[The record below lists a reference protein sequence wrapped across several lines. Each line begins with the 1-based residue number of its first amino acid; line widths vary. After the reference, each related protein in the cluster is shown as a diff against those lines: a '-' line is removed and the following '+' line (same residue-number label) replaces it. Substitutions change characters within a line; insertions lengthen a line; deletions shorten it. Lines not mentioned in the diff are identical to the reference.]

1 MSGNQPRNTAPTGAN
16 RTTGPAGVSRALS
29 DAAKRLN
36 ISTNGL
42 GAAQLAIVGGI
53 AAYTIGDAAKLYN
66 RRAGMAAQ
74 FQEGLVF
81 PRDLIQNNR
90 NFYVSFSFQKY
101 EKRAINSSPF
111 LRSTGT
117 VRLPLP
123 SNLKDNLSVS
133 YGTESLGPAVGAV
146 LENAVKS
153 GPSVGGAEGFLAGAG
168 RFGNAV
174 LEGAEG
180 TAIAAAQQAGPNAM
194 NAISAYT
201 GLAANPYQ
209 TVLFKQPNFKK
220 HSFSWKLMPRDEEE
234 SGIIRNL
241 VRTFQFHTSP
251 GVSEGAGLFFSFPS
265 MVIVSLFPS
274 SEFLYRFKPCV
285 IESVDV
291 NYAAGSGPSFFK
303 RSQAPTAVTFS
314 IQLQEIEYWTNNDF
328 EAGSYN
334 DATQLQNF
342 SMRNMTPASNNSPL
356 YS

>member
-1 MSGNQPRNTAPTGAN
+1 MTEEARRSSPLG
-16 RTTGPAGVSRALS
+16 
-29 DAAKRLN
+29 RLADSA
-36 ISTNGL
+36 IKTLRLTPGTIQ
-42 GAAQLAIVGGI
+42 AAQLGTVAAIGVY
-53 AAYTIGDAAKLYN
+53 ATADAVKLYN
-66 RRAGMAAQ
+66 RRSGMAAQ
-74 FQEGLVF
+74 FQQGLVF

-90 NFYVSFSFQKY
+90 DFYVSFSFQKY
-101 EKRAINSSPF
+101 EKRAINNSPF
-111 LRSTGT
+111 LRSAGT

-123 SNLKDNLSVS
+123 SNLKDNLSVG
-133 YGTESLGPAVGAV
+133 YDTAPLGPAVGAALDSAIGTGPSAGGANGLLGGLGRMTTTALSYAEGAAV
-146 LENAVKS
+146 NAVQQAA
-153 GPSVGGAEGFLAGAG
+153 PD
-168 RFGNAV
+168 
-174 LEGAEG
+174 
-180 TAIAAAQQAGPNAM
+180 AAAAASVYSGV
-194 NAISAYT
+194 AI
-201 GLAANPYQ
+201 NPFQ

-220 HSFSWKLMPRDEEE
+220 HNFSWKLMPRDEEE
-234 SGIIRNL
+234 SGIIRDL

-251 GVSEGAGLFFSFPS
+251 GVSEGAGVFFSFPS

-285 IESVDV
+285 IESIDV
-291 NYAAGSGPSFFK
+291 NYAAGGGPSFFK